1 MKTFEIVIYNW
12 NKEIEYERR
21 IIKCDT
27 YAEMIC
33 LAEQRCQEIMKEHN
47 LDEVCWNYTEVV

>member
-1 MKTFEIVIYNW
+1 MKTFEIVIYDW
-12 NKEIEYERR
+12 YKEIEYERR

-27 YAEMIC
+27 YAEMMS
-33 LAEQRCQEIMKEHN
+33 LTEQRCQEIMKEYN

>member
-27 YAEMIC
+27 YAEMMS
-33 LAEQRCQEIMKEHN
+33 LTEQRCQEIMKEYN